1 MRDQIP
7 VFWLTAREAAERA
20 RTSTK
25 LIYRAVAA
33 GQLRAARV
41 GGRRDLRFRAQWIDE
56 WLESTAS
63 FEVIKPRV
71 A

>member
-1 MRDQIP
+1 MRDQMP
-7 VFWLTAREAAERA
+7 VWLTAREAAEYA

-25 LIYRAVAA
+25 QIYRAVAA

-41 GGRRDLRFRAQWIDE
+41 GGRRDLRFRVSWVDE
-56 WLESTAS
+56 WLEARTT
-63 FEVIKPRV
+63 FEVVRPRL